1 MRSYLKKFSVK
12 IRFGLEIFFI
22 VLYNIGVMNKQL
34 KLMKALAI
42 TILSLIGAMILLIGG
57 YVIYVIAQYYR
68 IDDNAILSVEGSAT
82 EQVEQGESY
91 TVLSYN
97 LGFGAYSPEYSF
109 FMDTGVMN
117 DGREITGKYA
127 KGLNKKN
134 VQKNVD
140 GQVRVIKET
149 NADFCFL
156 QEVDERADRSY
167 DINMVKAV
175 RGALPSRCS
184 TYAEN
189 FHTANLLYPFND
201 PIGTI
206 NAGLITLSGCRIEGA
221 VRRSFPVTT
230 SLIDKLF
237 DLDRCFAVHYL
248 PVMNSEK
255 QLVLINLHMSA
266 YDEGGTI
273 RAKQLKMLNDVL
285 ADEYAKGNYVVAG
298 GDFNHCLIADKFD
311 SDEQALA
318 AFPCDQKTPDWV
330 KNSVLHNA
338 ELASGFSIAA
348 DEKVAT
354 CRGAEMPYTKGINY
368 TTVVDGF
375 IVSDNVTV
383 LREHTVDTDYAY
395 SDHNP
400 VLMEFKLN

>member
-1 MRSYLKKFSVK
+1 
-12 IRFGLEIFFI
+12 
-22 VLYNIGVMNKQL
+22 MNRL
-34 KLMKALAI
+34 KLMKIFAI
-42 TILSLIGAMILLIGG
+42 TILALIATMILLIGG

-68 IDDNAILSVEGSAT
+68 IEDNHKLNVSGSIS
-82 EQVEQGESY
+82 EQVKLDTSY

-117 DGREITGKYA
+117 DGTEVTGTYA
-127 KGLNKKN
+127 KGLNKAD

-140 GQVRVIKET
+140 GQVKVLKEV

-175 RGALPSRCS
+175 KGALSAHCS

-206 NAGLITLSGCRIEGA
+206 NAGIVTLSRYKVDSA
-221 VRRSFPVTT
+221 VRRSFPVTDA
-230 SLIDKLF
+230 LIDKLF

-248 PVMNSEK
+248 PIKDSDKN
-255 QLVLINLHMSA
+255 LVLINLHMSA

-273 RAKQLKMLNDVL
+273 RAAQLKMLNGVL
-285 ADEYAKGNYVVAG
+285 AEEYKKGNYVVAG

-311 SDEQALA
+311 SDEQALQH
-318 AFPCDQKTPDWV
+318 FPSDQKTPDWV
-330 KNSVLHNA
+330 KNSVLHNS
-338 ELASGFSIAA
+338 ELSSGFSIAA
-348 DEKVAT
+348 SADIAT

-368 TTVVDGF
+368 STVVDGF
-375 IVSDNVTV
+375 IVSDNITV
-383 LREHTVDTDYAY
+383 VKENTVDTDYAF

-400 VLMEFKLN
+400 VLMEFKLIKN